1 MVTWPERRWR
11 AAKPFTKAKITFRVS
26 LIAFVAVIACSI
38 FIQLPTTVM
47 GGSNNDVR
55 KAWSTLYPQ
64 GWQFF
69 TKAPDDAEA
78 TVYSVQDGSIDSI
91 SEFPNSLTSN
101 LWGFARGQR
110 AQGTELASVTQQST
124 NWVECG
130 TVDGDCLVETA
141 RLAAPEKVK
150 NPSDLPTICGTVIVA
165 MTVPV
170 PWEFR
175 SQFDGWR
182 VDDRAVLLEV
192 EC

>member
-1 MVTWPERRWR
+1 MVTWPKKSSNV
-11 AAKPFTKAKITFRVS
+11 AAHLPKAKITFRVS

-38 FIQLPTTVM
+38 FVQLPTTVM

-55 KAWSTLYPQ
+55 KTWSTLYPQ

-78 TVYSVQDGSIDSI
+78 TVYSVQDGNINSI
-91 SEFPNSLTSN
+91 SKFPNSLTAN

-110 AQGTELASVTQQST
+110 AQGTELASVTQQAA

-141 RLAAPEKVK
+141 GLAAPEKVK
-150 NPSDLPTICGTVIVA
+150 NPSDVPTVCGTVIVA

-175 SQFDGWR
+175 SQFNGWR